1 MVKRKRT
8 IIEKEKGEV
17 KLKNL
22 SERKEMN
29 KKMIG
34 KVRFFYAERGFGF
47 IKPDDGSE
55 DVFVHQSNIH
65 AKGFRM
71 LQEDERVEFEV
82 EFDNISGKKKAI
94 NVTGLGGAYV
104 QGG

>member
-1 MVKRKRT
+1 MT
-8 IIEKEKGEV
+8 I
-17 KLKNL
+17 
-22 SERKEMN
+22 
-29 KKMIG
+29 KKII
-34 KVRFFYAERGFGF
+34 F
-47 IKPDDGSE
+47 IKYKKWENLEGPVYNIDKKEVFMIKYSNGSK

-82 EFDNISGKKKAI
+82 EYDNISGKKKAI